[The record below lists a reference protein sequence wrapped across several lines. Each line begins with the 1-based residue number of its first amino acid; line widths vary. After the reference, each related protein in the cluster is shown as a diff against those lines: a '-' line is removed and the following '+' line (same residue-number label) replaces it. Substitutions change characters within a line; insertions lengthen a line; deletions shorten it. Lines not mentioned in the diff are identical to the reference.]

1 MNKFFPIP
9 LFSFIKIVFQN
20 GGITAKG
27 LLNTP
32 PWLLK
37 TILFEP
43 LRWIELVTKSKKIEK
58 HSITKPPIFIL
69 GYCRSGTTY
78 LQQLFMQD
86 DRLGFTSNFQVVFPE
101 IMLSFEKKLTP
112 ALESITRFFK
122 IQNPVYRMPMSW
134 YFPGE
139 EDVAMTTSLNP
150 GGAQWGYFFPKK
162 MYEYYEKYVFFEY
175 IPEAEIRAWKESY
188 IFLLKKISL
197 ANQNKPL
204 VLKSPPN
211 TARIK
216 FLLSH
221 FPGAKFIFI
230 HRNPYEVYASN
241 KRLWK
246 VINDRYTLGTTRSVD
261 FNTII
266 LDTYSK
272 IMDRYLRDKDL
283 IPQGQL
289 AELSFEDLVY
299 QPVESMRQIYE
310 SLDLDEYDY
319 CENKMRSFAFL
330 QKNHVILNHTLPL
343 EETRMVSEKWGPFF
357 RQWNYPLL

>member
-9 LFSFIKIVFQN
+9 LFSFIRIVLQN
-20 GGITAKG
+20 GGITPRG
-27 LLNTP
+27 LLNTL

-43 LRWIELVTKSKKIEK
+43 LRWIELVTKSKKIEN
-58 HSITKPPIFIL
+58 HRITKPPVFIL

-101 IMLSFEKKLTP
+101 IMLSFEKCLTP
-112 ALESITRFFK
+112 ALESITRLFK
-122 IQNPVYRMPMSW
+122 IQNPVYRMPLSW

-150 GGAQWGYFFPKK
+150 GGAQWGYFFPEK
-162 MYEYYEKYVFFEY
+162 MYEYYEKYVFFEN
-175 IPEAEIRAWKESY
+175 IPEAEMQVWKESFM
-188 IFLLKKISL
+188 FLLKKISL

-204 VLKSPPN
+204 VLKSPPH

-216 FLLSH
+216 FLLSQ

-246 VINDRYTLGTTRSVD
+246 AINDMYTLGTTRSID

-272 IMDRYLRDKDL
+272 IMDRYLREKDL

-289 AELSFEDLVY
+289 CELSFEDLINR
-299 QPVESMRQIYE
+299 PVESMRQIYK
-310 SLDLDEYDY
+310 SLDLNAFDY
-319 CENKMRSFAFL
+319 CENKMGSFAAL
-330 QKNHVILNHTLPL
+330 QKKHVILNHNLTP
-343 EETRMVSEKWGPFF
+343 EETRMVSEKWEPFIKH
-357 RQWNYPLL
+357 WNYPLL